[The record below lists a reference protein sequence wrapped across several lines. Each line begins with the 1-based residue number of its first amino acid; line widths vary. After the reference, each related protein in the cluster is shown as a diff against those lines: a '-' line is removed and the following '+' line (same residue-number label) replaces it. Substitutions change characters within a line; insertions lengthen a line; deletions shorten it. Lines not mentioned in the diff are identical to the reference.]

1 MRVNIL
7 LSAYYDRNFGD
18 DMMVRLA
25 ARALAEHELFLN
37 ERRGGVLT
45 PFAGGDN
52 LRLLSECGQ
61 AQIAVSSE

>member
-1 MRVNIL
+1 MNIL

-37 ERRGGVLT
+37 ERREE
-45 PFAGGDN
+45 F
-52 LRLLSECGQ
+52 
-61 AQIAVSSE
+61 

>member
-37 ERRGGVLT
+37 EAAGGVLT
-45 PFAGGDN
+45 PFAGRG
-52 LRLLSECGQ
+52 
-61 AQIAVSSE
+61 